1 MSGIEG
7 LINMIPGVE
16 VDLTS
21 GLRGFI
27 DRYADTVKGVKDKA
41 GWETLIET
49 KDFIDIGAAQSTG
62 ADVATS
68 VHDWLGNI
76 GTNIGDSIAGLFDA
90 SRPLEY
96 AQVHPFDS
104 SILDALGDI
113 EDNTGK
119 TAKNTQLTDEDLRYL
134 RDVAER
140 EAINRWTAAQIH
152 IDMQNNNNVHNI
164 NDLDGI
170 AIGLRGILLEELDSM
185 ATGWHDA

>member
-1 MSGIEG
+1 M
-7 LINMIPGVE
+7 
-16 VDLTS
+16 
-21 GLRGFI
+21 
-27 DRYADTVKGVKDKA
+27 
-41 GWETLIET
+41 
-49 KDFIDIGAAQSTG
+49 
-62 ADVATS
+62 ATS

-76 GTNIGDSIAGLFDA
+76 GTNIGDFIGGLFDA
-90 SRPLEY
+90 SRPPEF
-96 AQVHPFDS
+96 AQVHPFDT
-104 SILDALGDI
+104 SILDALGGI

>member
-1 MSGIEG
+1 
-7 LINMIPGVE
+7 MIPGVE

-21 GLRGFI
+21 ELRGFI
-27 DRYADTVKGVKDKA
+27 DQYEDTVKRVKDEA

-49 KDFIDIGAAQSTG
+49 KDFIDIGAAQDTG
-62 ADVATS
+62 ANVATYL
-68 VHDWLGNI
+68 HDWLENI
-76 GTNIGDSIAGLFDA
+76 GTNIGDFIGDMFDA
-90 SRPLEY
+90 SRPLES
-96 AQVHPFDS
+96 AQVHPFDP
-104 SILDALGDI
+104 SILDALGGI